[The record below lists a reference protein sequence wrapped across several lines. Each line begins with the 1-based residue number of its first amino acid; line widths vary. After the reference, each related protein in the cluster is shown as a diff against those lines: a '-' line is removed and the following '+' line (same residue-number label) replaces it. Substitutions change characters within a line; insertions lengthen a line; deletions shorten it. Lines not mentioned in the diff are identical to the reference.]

1 MAEVYVPIPDSQLT
15 SATPTMVKG
24 YQFSCNKMASYAH
37 TAVGSGQWG
46 RKGGREGRKEGRKGG
61 EREGGREGGGKR
73 RLR

>member
-24 YQFSCNKMASYAH
+24 YQFSCNKTASYTH

-46 RKGGREGRKEGRKGG
+46 ERGARKEEGREG
-61 EREGGREGGGKR
+61 EREGEREGKR
-73 RLR
+73 RHR